1 MINLNTS
8 KTLNIVLPNTNKA
21 LNEVVKS
28 ITPQE
33 LETLSK
39 GRDLKSIVSTLLQ
52 QSANDSS
59 GDKKLLFRFLCYNL
73 RLFYIKERYAY

>member
-33 LETLSK
+33 L
-39 GRDLKSIVSTLLQ
+39 
-52 QSANDSS
+52 
-59 GDKKLLFRFLCYNL
+59 
-73 RLFYIKERYAY
+73 

>member
-39 GRDLKSIVSTLLQ
+39 GRDLKSLQ
-52 QSANDSS
+52 HPEAT
-59 GDKKLLFRFLCYNL
+59 KIFL
-73 RLFYIKERYAY
+73 RY